1 MSELSSQT
9 PLETKISKKERD
21 SMIRVDHAGEYGAI
35 RIYAGQLAIM
45 GDRTGRLSKMITRMA
60 AQEDRHFA
68 GFEKLIQERNVRPTL
83 FQPVWKI
90 AGFALGAATALIGP
104 KTAMACTAAVESE
117 IDEHYK
123 SQMEKLGSDDNQLK
137 NMIADYREDEL
148 EHRRH
153 AIEEGAEHI
162 PAYPVFYSLVR
173 LGCRAAIELSKRF

>member
-9 PLETKISKKERD
+9 PLETKISEEERK

-45 GDRTGRLSKMITRMA
+45 GDRNGRLSKMITRMA

-68 GFEKLIQERNVRPTL
+68 GFEKLVQERHVRPTL
-83 FQPVWKI
+83 LQPVWKI

-123 SQMEKLGSDDNQLK
+123 SQMEKLGSEDHELK
-137 NMIADYREDEL
+137 KMIAEYREEEL
-148 EHRRH
+148 EHRDH
-153 AIEEGAEHI
+153 AIKEGAEEI
-162 PAYPVFYSLVR
+162 PAYPVLYGLIR